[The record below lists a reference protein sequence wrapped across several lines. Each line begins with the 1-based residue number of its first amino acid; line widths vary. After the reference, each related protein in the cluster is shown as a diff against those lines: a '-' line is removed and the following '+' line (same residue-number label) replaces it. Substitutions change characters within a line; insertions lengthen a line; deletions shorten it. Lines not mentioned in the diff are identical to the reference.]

1 MCKHLTD
8 SIEISLPEWATELA
22 SQKPYYLDDADKMRL
37 AVALAE
43 RNIREGGGPFGAA
56 IFEVGS
62 GKVMG
67 VGLNLV
73 VPAGNSALHA
83 EMVAIMMA
91 EAKLGNHSLAELGR
105 YELFTS
111 CAPCAMCL
119 GGILWAGVERI
130 VCAAE
135 AEDARQIGFDEG
147 PVFEE
152 SYNYLKERGITVV
165 RGFMREA
172 GSEVLRNYA
181 TQGGQIYNGFV

>member
-1 MCKHLTD
+1 MCKYLTD
-8 SIEISLPEWATELA
+8 SLEISLPEWAVNLA
-22 SQKPYYLDDADKMRL
+22 AQKQYYLDDADKMGL

-43 RNIREGGGPFGAA
+43 RNIRAGGGPFGAA
-56 IFEVGS
+56 VFEIGS

-73 VPAGNSALHA
+73 VPAGNSTLHA

-91 EAKLGNHSLAELGR
+91 EAVLGRHSLSEVGR

-119 GGILWAGVERI
+119 GGILWAGVERL

-152 SYNYLKERGITVV
+152 SYDYLKARGVTVV

-172 GSEVLRNYA
+172 GSAVLRNYA
-181 TQGGQIYNGFV
+181 TQGGQIYNGR

>member
-22 SQKPYYLDDADKMRL
+22 AQKPYYLDDEDKMKL
-37 AVALAE
+37 AVMLAE

-73 VPAGNSALHA
+73 VPSGNSTLHA
-83 EMVAIMMA
+83 EMVAIMMT
-91 EAKLGNHSLAELGR
+91 ETTLGNHSLAEVGR

-119 GGILWAGVERI
+119 GGVLWAGVERL

-152 SYNYLKERGITVV
+152 SYDYLKARGITVV

-181 TQGGQIYNGFV
+181 TQGGQIYNGR